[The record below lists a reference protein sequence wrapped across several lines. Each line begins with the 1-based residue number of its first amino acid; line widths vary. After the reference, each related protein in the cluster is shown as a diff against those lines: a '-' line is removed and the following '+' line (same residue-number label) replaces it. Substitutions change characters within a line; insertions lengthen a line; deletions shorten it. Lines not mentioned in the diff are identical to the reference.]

1 MEQKS
6 KFDKVMGAWD
16 ILVIAFGAMIGWG
29 WVINS
34 GDWITTAGFAGSIIA
49 MLIGGLMVFFVG
61 LTYAE
66 LTSAMPQ
73 CGGEHVFSY
82 RAMGPTGSFV
92 CTWMI
97 ILGYVATS
105 AFEATALPTVI
116 TYLFPDFNQ
125 VYLYSIAGK
134 DIYLTTIVL
143 GVGVAILITVIN
155 IKGAKTA
162 AILQTVLTAII
173 AIAGILLVVGSAING
188 DMGNITGQMWESGA
202 GNTLGSVFKVACM
215 TPFLFIGFDV
225 IPQAAEEINV
235 PYKKIGKIMLLS
247 IFLAVAWYLMIIFAV
262 CYIMP
267 QSEIAKEMMSQN
279 GLVSAKAIEI
289 AFRSPLM
296 GKVLIIGGLCGI
308 ITSWNSFLMG
318 GSRALYSMGESLMI
332 PKMFGKLGKNKT
344 PEAAIILCGI
354 ACVAAPFFGRGV
366 LVWLVDAASFGC
378 VIAYMFVSI
387 SFCILRKKRPEMERP
402 YKVKAGKFVGVMAVL
417 MAGFMTLLYIIPA
430 SFSAALV
437 WQEWVVVGIWLA
449 LGVFFYFYSKRKYGA
464 EFGRDIFIVDESK
477 TVEEEPALLPNAK
490 YPDRHFVI
498 TMGCEYG
505 SGGPEI
511 ARMVADYFGIEYYDR
526 DLVDKVV
533 QEIGVDKGLVEEA
546 DTKIGVRY
554 AFDTSYGVRYANLSN
569 RVIDAQFQAI
579 HDFAKHSCVIVGRS
593 SDYILRDTEDVM
605 NVFIYAPQKDEIAAV
620 MKKKG
625 LNERK
630 AEEEWENVEKSQH
643 ARHEYITGKK
653 RGDRHTR
660 DILLNSSLLG
670 WDATA
675 QFIEEL
681 VERRFGLTEE
691 TLKKEA
697 WRANERIYD
706 QNRNRRI

>member
-34 GDWITTAGFAGSIIA
+34 GDWITTAGFMGSIIA
-49 MLIGGLMVFFVG
+49 MLIGGVMVFFVG

-82 RAMGPTGSFV
+82 RAMGSTGSFV

-116 TYLFPDFNQ
+116 TYLFPQFNQ

-134 DIYLTTIVL
+134 DIYLTTILL
-143 GVGVAILITVIN
+143 GVGVAVLITFIN

-173 AIAGILLVVGSAING
+173 AVAGILLVVGSAING
-188 DMGNITGQMWESGA
+188 EASNITGQMWESGA
-202 GNTLGSVFKVACM
+202 GNTFGSVFKVACM

-247 IFLAVAWYLMIIFAV
+247 IFLAVAWYLLIIFAV

-267 QSEIAKEMMSQN
+267 QSAIAAEMSSQN

-354 ACVAAPFFGRGV
+354 ACVVAPFFGRGV

-387 SFCILRKKRPEMERP
+387 SFCILRKKKPEMERP
-402 YKVKAGKFVGVMAVL
+402 YKVKAGKFVGFMAVL
-417 MAGFMTLLYIIPA
+417 MAGFMTLLYIVPA

-437 WQEWVVVGIWLA
+437 WQEWIVVGIWLA
-449 LGVFFYFYSKRKYGA
+449 LGVFFYFYSKKKYGA
-464 EFGRDIFIVDESK
+464 EFGRDIFIVEDDGKTESQE
-477 TVEEEPALLPNAK
+477 TATLPNAK
-490 YPDRHFVI
+490 YPGKHFVI
-498 TMGCEYG
+498 TVGCEYG

-511 ARMVADYFGIEYYDR
+511 AKMIADRLGIEYYNR

-533 QEIGVDKGLVEEA
+533 AQIGVDKGLVEEA

-579 HDFAKHSCVIVGRS
+579 NDFVNKSSCVIVGRS
-593 SDYILRDTEDVM
+593 SDYILRNRKDVI
-605 NVFIYAPQKDEIAAV
+605 NVFIYAPQEDEIAAV
-620 MKKKG
+620 MKEKG
-625 LNERK
+625 IKNERK
-630 AEEEWENVEKSQH
+630 AREEWESVEKAQH
-643 ARHEYITGKK
+643 ARHEYITGRK
-653 RGDRHTR
+653 RGDRHSR
-660 DILLNSSLLG
+660 DILINSSLLG
-670 WDATA
+670 WDETA
-675 QFIEEL
+675 DMVIDM
-681 VERRFGLTEE
+681 VERKFEQE
-691 TLKKEA
+691 DAVQLKKEA
-697 WRANERIYD
+697 
-706 QNRNRRI
+706 

>member
-34 GDWITTAGFAGSIIA
+34 GDWITTAGFMGSIIA
-49 MLIGGLMVFFVG
+49 MLIGGVMVFFVG

-116 TYLFPDFNQ
+116 TYLFPKFNQ

-134 DIYLTTIVL
+134 DIYLTTILL
-143 GVGVAILITVIN
+143 GVGVAVLITFIN
-155 IKGAKTA
+155 IRGAKTA

-188 DMGNITGQMWESGA
+188 DGANITGQMWESGT
-202 GNTLGSVFKVACM
+202 GTTLGSVFKVACM

-247 IFLAVAWYLMIIFAV
+247 IFLAVAWYLLIIFAV

-267 QSEIAKEMMSQN
+267 QSAIAQEMSSQN

-332 PKMFGKLGKNKT
+332 PKMFGKLGKHKT

-387 SFCILRKKRPEMERP
+387 SFCILRKKKPEMARP
-402 YKVKAGKFVGVMAVL
+402 YKVKAGRFVGVMAVL
-417 MAGFMTLLYIIPA
+417 MAGFMTLLYIVPA

-437 WQEWVVVGIWLA
+437 WQEWIVVGIWLA
-449 LGVFFYFYSKRKYGA
+449 LGAFFYFYSKKKYGA
-464 EFGRDIFIVDESK
+464 EFGRDIFIVEDGGK
-477 TVEEEPALLPNAK
+477 AEEQEEAVLPNAK

-498 TMGCEYG
+498 TVGCEYG
-505 SGGPEI
+505 SGGPQI
-511 ARMVADYFGIEYYDR
+511 AKMVADRLGIEYYNR

-533 QEIGVDKGLVEEA
+533 AHIGVDKGLVEEA

-579 HDFAKHSCVIVGRS
+579 NDFANRSSCVIVGRS
-593 SDYILRDTEDVM
+593 SDYILRNRDDVL
-605 NVFIYAPQKDEIAAV
+605 NVFIYAPQEDEIAAV
-620 MKKKG
+620 MKEKG
-625 LNERK
+625 IKNMRK
-630 AEEEWENVEKSQH
+630 AKEEWESVDKAQH

-660 DILLNSSLLG
+660 DMLINSSILG
-670 WDATA
+670 WDETA
-675 QFIEEL
+675 DMIIDMIDRKFEHDDAKQ
-681 VERRFGLTEE
+681 
-691 TLKKEA
+691 LKKEA
-697 WRANERIYD
+697 
-706 QNRNRRI
+706 

>member
-49 MLIGGLMVFFVG
+49 MLIGGVMVFFVG

-116 TYLFPDFNQ
+116 TYLFPKFNQ

-134 DIYLTTIVL
+134 DIYLTTILL
-143 GVGVAILITVIN
+143 GVGVAVLITFIN
-155 IKGAKTA
+155 IRGAKTA

-173 AIAGILLVVGSAING
+173 AIAGILLVVGSAVNG
-188 DMGNITGQMWESGA
+188 DGANITGQMWESGT
-202 GNTLGSVFKVACM
+202 GTTLGSVFKVACM

-247 IFLAVAWYLMIIFAV
+247 IFLAVAWYLLIIFAV

-267 QSEIAKEMMSQN
+267 QSAIAQEMSSQN

-332 PKMFGKLGKNKT
+332 PKMFGKLGKHKT

-387 SFCILRKKRPEMERP
+387 SFCILRKKKPEMARP
-402 YKVKAGKFVGVMAVL
+402 YKVKAGRFVGAMAVL
-417 MAGFMTLLYIIPA
+417 MAGFMTLLYIVPA

-449 LGVFFYFYSKRKYGA
+449 LGVFFYFYSKKKYGA
-464 EFGRDIFIVDESK
+464 EFGRDIFIVEDGGKAEEQEE
-477 TVEEEPALLPNAK
+477 TVLPNAK

-498 TMGCEYG
+498 TVGCEYG
-505 SGGPEI
+505 SGGPQI
-511 ARMVADYFGIEYYDR
+511 AKMVADRLGIEYYNR

-533 QEIGVDKGLVEEA
+533 AQIGVDKGLVEEA

-579 HDFAKHSCVIVGRS
+579 NDFANKSSCVIVGRS
-593 SDYILRDTEDVM
+593 SDYILRNRDDVL
-605 NVFIYAPQKDEIAAV
+605 NVFIYAPQEDEIAAV
-620 MKKKG
+620 MKEKG
-625 LNERK
+625 IKNMRK
-630 AEEEWENVEKSQH
+630 AKEEWESVDKAQH

-660 DILLNSSLLG
+660 DMLINSSILG
-670 WDATA
+670 WDETA
-675 QFIEEL
+675 DMIIDMIDRKFEQDDAKQ
-681 VERRFGLTEE
+681 
-691 TLKKEA
+691 LKKEA
-697 WRANERIYD
+697 
-706 QNRNRRI
+706 

>member
-34 GDWITTAGFAGSIIA
+34 GDWITTAGFMGSIIA
-49 MLIGGLMVFFVG
+49 MLIGGVMVFFVG

-116 TYLFPDFNQ
+116 TYLFPKFNQ

-134 DIYLTTIVL
+134 DIYLTTILL
-143 GVGVAILITVIN
+143 GVGVAVLITFIN
-155 IKGAKTA
+155 IIGAKTA

-188 DMGNITGQMWESGA
+188 DGANITGQMWESGT
-202 GNTLGSVFKVACM
+202 GTTLGSVFKVACM

-247 IFLAVAWYLMIIFAV
+247 IFLAVAWYLLIIFAV

-267 QSEIAKEMMSQN
+267 QSAIAQEMSSQN

-332 PKMFGKLGKNKT
+332 PKMFGKLGKHKT

-387 SFCILRKKRPEMERP
+387 SFCILRKKKPEMARP
-402 YKVKAGKFVGVMAVL
+402 YKVKVGRFVGVMAVL
-417 MAGFMTLLYIIPA
+417 MAGFMTLLYIVPA

-437 WQEWVVVGIWLA
+437 WQEWIVVGIWLA
-449 LGVFFYFYSKRKYGA
+449 LGAFFYFYSKKKYGA
-464 EFGRDIFIVDESK
+464 EFGRDIFIVEDGGK
-477 TVEEEPALLPNAK
+477 AEEQEEAVLPNAK

-498 TMGCEYG
+498 TVGCEYG
-505 SGGPEI
+505 SGGPQI
-511 ARMVADYFGIEYYDR
+511 AKMIADRLGIEYYNR

-533 QEIGVDKGLVEEA
+533 AQIGVDKGLVEEA

-579 HDFAKHSCVIVGRS
+579 NDFANRSSCVIVGRS
-593 SDYILRDTEDVM
+593 SDYILRNRDDVL
-605 NVFIYAPQKDEIAAV
+605 NVFIYAPQEDEIAAV
-620 MKKKG
+620 MKEKG
-625 LNERK
+625 IKNMRK
-630 AEEEWENVEKSQH
+630 AKEEWESVDKAQH

-660 DILLNSSLLG
+660 DMLINSSILG
-670 WDATA
+670 WDETA
-675 QFIEEL
+675 DMIIDMIDRKFEQDDAKQ
-681 VERRFGLTEE
+681 
-691 TLKKEA
+691 LKKEA
-697 WRANERIYD
+697 
-706 QNRNRRI
+706 

>member
-49 MLIGGLMVFFVG
+49 MLIGGVMVFFVG

-116 TYLFPDFNQ
+116 TYLFPEFNQ

-134 DIYLTTIVL
+134 DIYLTTILL
-143 GVGVAILITVIN
+143 GVGVAVLITFIN
-155 IKGAKTA
+155 IIGAKTA

-188 DMGNITGQMWESGA
+188 DGANITGQMWESGT
-202 GNTLGSVFKVACM
+202 GTTLGSVFKVACM

-247 IFLAVAWYLMIIFAV
+247 IFLAVAWYLLIIFAV

-267 QSEIAKEMMSQN
+267 QSAIAQEMSSQN

-332 PKMFGKLGKNKT
+332 PKMFGKLGKHKT

-354 ACVAAPFFGRGV
+354 ACVVAPFFGRGV

-387 SFCILRKKRPEMERP
+387 SFCILRKKKPEMARP
-402 YKVKAGKFVGVMAVL
+402 YKVKAGRFVGVMAVL
-417 MAGFMTLLYIIPA
+417 MAGFMTLLYIVPA

-437 WQEWVVVGIWLA
+437 WQEWIVVGIWLA
-449 LGVFFYFYSKRKYGA
+449 LGAFFYFYSKKKYGA
-464 EFGRDIFIVDESK
+464 EFGRDIFIVEDGGK
-477 TVEEEPALLPNAK
+477 AEEQEEAVLPNAK

-498 TMGCEYG
+498 TVGCEYG
-505 SGGPEI
+505 SGGPQI
-511 ARMVADYFGIEYYDR
+511 AKMIADRLGIEYYNR

-533 QEIGVDKGLVEEA
+533 AQIGVDKGLVEEA

-579 HDFAKHSCVIVGRS
+579 NDFANRSSCVIVGRS
-593 SDYILRDTEDVM
+593 SDYILRNRDDVL
-605 NVFIYAPQKDEIAAV
+605 NVFIYAPQEDEIAAV
-620 MKKKG
+620 MKEKG
-625 LNERK
+625 IKNMRK
-630 AEEEWENVEKSQH
+630 AKEEWESVDKAQH

-660 DILLNSSLLG
+660 DMLINSSILG
-670 WDATA
+670 WDETA
-675 QFIEEL
+675 DMIIDMIDRKFEQDDAKQ
-681 VERRFGLTEE
+681 
-691 TLKKEA
+691 LKKEA
-697 WRANERIYD
+697 
-706 QNRNRRI
+706 

>member
-49 MLIGGLMVFFVG
+49 MLIGGVMVFFVG

-116 TYLFPDFNQ
+116 TYLFPEFNQ

-134 DIYLTTIVL
+134 DIYLTTILL
-143 GVGVAILITVIN
+143 GVGVAVLITFIN
-155 IKGAKTA
+155 IRGAKTA

-173 AIAGILLVVGSAING
+173 AIAGILLVVGSAVNG
-188 DMGNITGQMWESGA
+188 DGANITGQMWESGT
-202 GNTLGSVFKVACM
+202 GTTLGSVFKVACM

-247 IFLAVAWYLMIIFAV
+247 IFLAVAWYLLIIFAV

-267 QSEIAKEMMSQN
+267 QSAIAQEMSSQN

-332 PKMFGKLGKNKT
+332 PKMFGKLGKHKT

-354 ACVAAPFFGRGV
+354 ACVVAPFFGRGV

-387 SFCILRKKRPEMERP
+387 SFCILRKKKPEMARP
-402 YKVKAGKFVGVMAVL
+402 YKVKAGRFVGVMAVL
-417 MAGFMTLLYIIPA
+417 MAGFMTLLYIVPA

-437 WQEWVVVGIWLA
+437 WQEWIVVGIWLA
-449 LGVFFYFYSKRKYGA
+449 LGAFFYFYSKKKYGA
-464 EFGRDIFIVDESK
+464 EFGRDIFIVEDGGK
-477 TVEEEPALLPNAK
+477 AEEQEEAVLPNAK

-498 TMGCEYG
+498 TVGCEYG
-505 SGGPEI
+505 SGGPQI
-511 ARMVADYFGIEYYDR
+511 AKMIADRLGIEYYNR

-533 QEIGVDKGLVEEA
+533 AQIGVDKELVEEA

-579 HDFAKHSCVIVGRS
+579 NDFANRSSCVIVGRS
-593 SDYILRDTEDVM
+593 SDYILRNRDDVL
-605 NVFIYAPQKDEIAAV
+605 NVFIYAPQEDEIAAV
-620 MKKKG
+620 MKEKG
-625 LNERK
+625 IKNMRK
-630 AEEEWENVEKSQH
+630 AKEEWESVDKAQH

-660 DILLNSSLLG
+660 DMLINSSILG
-670 WDATA
+670 WDETA
-675 QFIEEL
+675 DMIIDMIDRKFEQDDAKQ
-681 VERRFGLTEE
+681 
-691 TLKKEA
+691 LKKEA
-697 WRANERIYD
+697 
-706 QNRNRRI
+706 

>member
-49 MLIGGLMVFFVG
+49 MLIGGVMVFFVG

-116 TYLFPDFNQ
+116 TYLFPEFNQ

-134 DIYLTTIVL
+134 DIYLTTILL
-143 GVGVAILITVIN
+143 GVGVAVLITFIN
-155 IKGAKTA
+155 IRGAKTA

-173 AIAGILLVVGSAING
+173 AIAGILLVVGSAVNG
-188 DMGNITGQMWESGA
+188 DGANITGQMWESGT
-202 GNTLGSVFKVACM
+202 GTTLGSVFKVACM

-247 IFLAVAWYLMIIFAV
+247 IFLAVAWYLLIIFAV

-267 QSEIAKEMMSQN
+267 QSAIAQEMSSQN

-332 PKMFGKLGKNKT
+332 PKMFGKLGKHKT

-354 ACVAAPFFGRGV
+354 ACVVAPFFGRGV

-387 SFCILRKKRPEMERP
+387 SFCILRKKKPEMARP
-402 YKVKAGKFVGVMAVL
+402 YKVKAGRFVGVMAVL
-417 MAGFMTLLYIIPA
+417 MAGFMTLLYIVPA

-437 WQEWVVVGIWLA
+437 WQEWIVVGIWLA
-449 LGVFFYFYSKRKYGA
+449 LGAFFYFYSKKKYGA
-464 EFGRDIFIVDESK
+464 EFGRDIFIVEDGGK
-477 TVEEEPALLPNAK
+477 AEEQEEALLPNAK

-498 TMGCEYG
+498 TVGCEYG
-505 SGGPEI
+505 SGGPQI
-511 ARMVADYFGIEYYDR
+511 AKMIADRLGIEYYNR

-533 QEIGVDKGLVEEA
+533 AQIGVDKGLVEEA

-579 HDFAKHSCVIVGRS
+579 NDFANRSSCVIVGRS
-593 SDYILRDTEDVM
+593 SDYILRNRDDVL
-605 NVFIYAPQKDEIAAV
+605 NVFIYAPQEDEIAAV
-620 MKKKG
+620 MKEKG
-625 LNERK
+625 IKNMRK
-630 AEEEWENVEKSQH
+630 AKEEWESVDKAQH

-660 DILLNSSLLG
+660 DMLINSSILG
-670 WDATA
+670 WDETA
-675 QFIEEL
+675 DMIIDMIDRKFEQDD
-681 VERRFGLTEE
+681 VKQ
-691 TLKKEA
+691 LKKEA
-697 WRANERIYD
+697 
-706 QNRNRRI
+706 

>member
-417 MAGFMTLLYIIPA
+417 MAGFMTFLYIIPA

-697 WRANERIYD
+697 
-706 QNRNRRI
+706 

>member
-1 MEQKS
+1 
-6 KFDKVMGAWD
+6 
-16 ILVIAFGAMIGWG
+16 
-29 WVINS
+29 
-34 GDWITTAGFAGSIIA
+34 

-215 TPFLFIGFDV
+215 TPFPFIGFDV

-477 TVEEEPALLPNAK
+477 TVEEEPAVLPNAK

-697 WRANERIYD
+697 
-706 QNRNRRI
+706 

>member
-34 GDWITTAGFAGSIIA
+34 GDWITTAGFMGSIIA
-49 MLIGGLMVFFVG
+49 MLIGGVMVFFVG

-116 TYLFPDFNQ
+116 TYLFPEFNQ

-134 DIYLTTIVL
+134 DIYLTTILL
-143 GVGVAILITVIN
+143 GVGVAVLITFIN
-155 IKGAKTA
+155 IIGAKTA

-188 DMGNITGQMWESGA
+188 DGANITGQMWESGT
-202 GNTLGSVFKVACM
+202 GTTLGSVFKVACM

-247 IFLAVAWYLMIIFAV
+247 IFLAVAWYLLIIFAV

-267 QSEIAKEMMSQN
+267 QSAIAQEMSSQN

-332 PKMFGKLGKNKT
+332 PKMFGKLGKHKT

-354 ACVAAPFFGRGV
+354 ACVVAPFFGRGV

-387 SFCILRKKRPEMERP
+387 SFCILRKKKPEMERP
-402 YKVKAGKFVGVMAVL
+402 YKVKAGRFVGVMAVL
-417 MAGFMTLLYIIPA
+417 MAGFMTLLYIVPA

-449 LGVFFYFYSKRKYGA
+449 LGVFFYFYSKKKYGA
-464 EFGRDIFIVDESK
+464 EFGRDIFIVEDGGK
-477 TVEEEPALLPNAK
+477 AEEQEEAVLPNAK

-498 TMGCEYG
+498 TVGCEYG
-505 SGGPEI
+505 SGGPQI
-511 ARMVADYFGIEYYDR
+511 AKMIADRLGIEYYNR

-533 QEIGVDKGLVEEA
+533 AQIGVDKGLVEEA

-579 HDFAKHSCVIVGRS
+579 NDFANRSSCVIVGRS
-593 SDYILRDTEDVM
+593 SDYILRNRDDVL
-605 NVFIYAPQKDEIAAV
+605 NVFIYAPQEDEIAAV
-620 MKKKG
+620 MKEKG
-625 LNERK
+625 IKNMRK
-630 AEEEWENVEKSQH
+630 AKEEWESVDKAQH

-660 DILLNSSLLG
+660 DMLINSSILG
-670 WDATA
+670 WDETA
-675 QFIEEL
+675 DMIIDMIDRKFEHDDAKQ
-681 VERRFGLTEE
+681 
-691 TLKKEA
+691 LKKEA
-697 WRANERIYD
+697 
-706 QNRNRRI
+706 

>member
-1 MEQKS
+1 MNKKES
-6 KFDKVMGAWD
+6 EFNKVFSAWD

-29 WVINS
+29 WVVS
-34 GDWITTAGFAGSIIA
+34 TGGWIEKGGVLGAALGFV
-49 MLIGGLMVFFVG
+49 IGGIMIFFVG
-61 LTYAE
+61 MTYAE
-66 LTSAMPQ
+66 LTAAMPQ

-82 RAMGPTGSFV
+82 RAMGATGSFI

-97 ILGYVATS
+97 VLGYVSVAC
-105 AFEATALPTVI
+105 FEACAFPTII
-116 TYLFPDFNQ
+116 TYLWPGFLKG
-125 VYLYSIAGK
+125 YLYTVAGF
-134 DIYLTTIVL
+134 DIYASWLI
-143 GVGVAILITVIN
+143 VAIVVAFLIMLIN
-155 IKGAKTA
+155 IIGAKTA
-162 AILQTVLTAII
+162 AILQTVLTCII
-173 AIAGILLVVGSAING
+173 GGAGILLIVASVINGSADNL
-188 DMGNITGQMWESGA
+188 NGQMFAGA
-202 GNTLGSVFKVACM
+202 SAGVNLKAIIGVAALS
-215 TPFLFIGFDV
+215 PFYFIGFDV

-247 IFLAVAWYLMIIFAV
+247 IFLAVAWYLLIIFAV

-267 QSEIAKEMMSQN
+267 QSAIAQEMSSQN

-332 PKMFGKLGKNKT
+332 PKMFGKLGKHKT

-354 ACVAAPFFGRGV
+354 ACVVAPFFGRGV

-387 SFCILRKKRPEMERP
+387 SFCILRKKKPEMARP
-402 YKVKAGKFVGVMAVL
+402 YKVKAGRFVGVMAVL
-417 MAGFMTLLYIIPA
+417 MAGFMTLLYIVPA

-437 WQEWVVVGIWLA
+437 WQEWIVVGIWLA
-449 LGVFFYFYSKRKYGA
+449 LGAFFYFYSKKKYGA
-464 EFGRDIFIVDESK
+464 EFGRDIFIVEDGGK
-477 TVEEEPALLPNAK
+477 TEEQEETVLPNAK

-498 TMGCEYG
+498 TVGCEYG
-505 SGGPEI
+505 SGGPQI
-511 ARMVADYFGIEYYDR
+511 AKMVADRLGIEYYNR

-533 QEIGVDKGLVEEA
+533 AHIGVDKGLVEEA

-579 HDFAKHSCVIVGRS
+579 NDFANRSSCVIVGRS
-593 SDYILRDTEDVM
+593 SDYILRNRDDVL
-605 NVFIYAPQKDEIAAV
+605 NVFIYAPQEDEIAAV
-620 MKKKG
+620 MKEKG
-625 LNERK
+625 IKNMRK
-630 AEEEWENVEKSQH
+630 AKEEWESVDKAQH

-660 DILLNSSLLG
+660 DMLINSSILG
-670 WDATA
+670 WDETA
-675 QFIEEL
+675 DMIIDMIDRKFEQDDAKQ
-681 VERRFGLTEE
+681 
-691 TLKKEA
+691 LKKEA
-697 WRANERIYD
+697 
-706 QNRNRRI
+706 

>member
-49 MLIGGLMVFFVG
+49 MLIGGVMVFFVG

-116 TYLFPDFNQ
+116 TYLFPEFNQ

-134 DIYLTTIVL
+134 DIYLTTILL
-143 GVGVAILITVIN
+143 GVGVAVLITFIN
-155 IKGAKTA
+155 IRGAKTA

-173 AIAGILLVVGSAING
+173 AIAGILLVVGSAVNG
-188 DMGNITGQMWESGA
+188 DGANITGQMWESGT
-202 GNTLGSVFKVACM
+202 GTTLGSVFKVACM

-247 IFLAVAWYLMIIFAV
+247 IFLAVAWYLLIIFAV

-267 QSEIAKEMMSQN
+267 QSAIAQEMSSQN

-332 PKMFGKLGKNKT
+332 PKMFGKLGKHKT

-354 ACVAAPFFGRGV
+354 ACVVAPFFGRGV

-387 SFCILRKKRPEMERP
+387 SFCILRKKKPEMARP
-402 YKVKAGKFVGVMAVL
+402 YKVKAGRFVGVMAVL
-417 MAGFMTLLYIIPA
+417 MAGFMTLLYIVPA

-437 WQEWVVVGIWLA
+437 WQEWIVVGIWLA
-449 LGVFFYFYSKRKYGA
+449 LGVFFYFYSKKKYGA
-464 EFGRDIFIVDESK
+464 EFGRDIFIVEDGGK
-477 TVEEEPALLPNAK
+477 AEEQEEAVLPNAK

-498 TMGCEYG
+498 TVGCEYG
-505 SGGPEI
+505 SGGPQI
-511 ARMVADYFGIEYYDR
+511 AKMIADRLGIEYYNR

-533 QEIGVDKGLVEEA
+533 AQIGVDKGLVDEA

-579 HDFAKHSCVIVGRS
+579 NDFANKSSCVIVGRS
-593 SDYILRDTEDVM
+593 SDYILRNRDDVL
-605 NVFIYAPQKDEIAAV
+605 NVFIYAPQEDEIAAV
-620 MKKKG
+620 MKEKG
-625 LNERK
+625 IKNMRK
-630 AEEEWENVEKSQH
+630 AKEEWESVDKAQH

-660 DILLNSSLLG
+660 DMLINSSILG
-670 WDATA
+670 WDETA
-675 QFIEEL
+675 DMIIDMIDRKFEQDDAKQ
-681 VERRFGLTEE
+681 
-691 TLKKEA
+691 LKKEA
-697 WRANERIYD
+697 
-706 QNRNRRI
+706 

>member
-49 MLIGGLMVFFVG
+49 MLIGGVMVFFVG

-116 TYLFPDFNQ
+116 TYLFPEFNQ

-134 DIYLTTIVL
+134 DIYLTTILL
-143 GVGVAILITVIN
+143 GVGVAVLITFIN
-155 IKGAKTA
+155 IRGAKTA

-173 AIAGILLVVGSAING
+173 AIAGILLVVGSAVNG
-188 DMGNITGQMWESGA
+188 DGANITGQMWESGT
-202 GNTLGSVFKVACM
+202 GTTLGSVFKVACM

-247 IFLAVAWYLMIIFAV
+247 IFLAVAWYLLIIFAV

-267 QSEIAKEMMSQN
+267 QSAIAQEMSSQN

-332 PKMFGKLGKNKT
+332 PKMFGKLGKHKT

-354 ACVAAPFFGRGV
+354 ACVVAPFFGRGV

-387 SFCILRKKRPEMERP
+387 SFCILRKKKPEMARP
-402 YKVKAGKFVGVMAVL
+402 YKVKAGRFVGVMAVL
-417 MAGFMTLLYIIPA
+417 MAGFMTLLYIVPA

-437 WQEWVVVGIWLA
+437 WQEWIVVGIWLA
-449 LGVFFYFYSKRKYGA
+449 LGAFFYFYSKKKYGA
-464 EFGRDIFIVDESK
+464 EFGRDIFIVEDGGK
-477 TVEEEPALLPNAK
+477 TEEQEETVLPNAK

-498 TMGCEYG
+498 TVGCEYG
-505 SGGPEI
+505 SSGPQI
-511 ARMVADYFGIEYYDR
+511 AKMIADRLGIEYYNR

-533 QEIGVDKGLVEEA
+533 AQIGVDKGLVEEA

-579 HDFAKHSCVIVGRS
+579 NDFANRSSCVIVGRS
-593 SDYILRDTEDVM
+593 SDYILRNRDDVL
-605 NVFIYAPQKDEIAAV
+605 NVFIYAPQEDEIAAV
-620 MKKKG
+620 MKEKG
-625 LNERK
+625 IKNMRK
-630 AEEEWENVEKSQH
+630 AKEEWESVDKAQH

-660 DILLNSSLLG
+660 DMLINSSILG
-670 WDATA
+670 WDETA
-675 QFIEEL
+675 DMIIDMIDRKFEHDDAKQ
-681 VERRFGLTEE
+681 
-691 TLKKEA
+691 LKKEA
-697 WRANERIYD
+697 
-706 QNRNRRI
+706 

>member
-34 GDWITTAGFAGSIIA
+34 GDWITTAGFMGSIIA
-49 MLIGGLMVFFVG
+49 MLIGGVMVFFVG

-116 TYLFPDFNQ
+116 TYLFPKFNQ

-134 DIYLTTIVL
+134 DIYLTTILL
-143 GVGVAILITVIN
+143 GVGVAVLITFIN
-155 IKGAKTA
+155 IRGAKTA

-188 DMGNITGQMWESGA
+188 DGANITGQMWESGT
-202 GNTLGSVFKVACM
+202 GTTLGSVFKVACM

-247 IFLAVAWYLMIIFAV
+247 IFLAVAWYLLIIFAV

-267 QSEIAKEMMSQN
+267 QSAIVQEMSSQN

-332 PKMFGKLGKNKT
+332 PKMFGKLGKHKT

-354 ACVAAPFFGRGV
+354 ACVVAPFFGRGV

-387 SFCILRKKRPEMERP
+387 SFCILRKKKPEMARP
-402 YKVKAGKFVGVMAVL
+402 YKVKAGRFVGVMAVL
-417 MAGFMTLLYIIPA
+417 MAGFMTLLYIVPA

-449 LGVFFYFYSKRKYGA
+449 LGVLFYFYSKKKYGA
-464 EFGRDIFIVDESK
+464 EFGRDIFIVEDGGKAEEQEE
-477 TVEEEPALLPNAK
+477 TVLPNAK

-498 TMGCEYG
+498 TVGCEYG
-505 SGGPEI
+505 SGGPQI
-511 ARMVADYFGIEYYDR
+511 AKMVADRLGIEYYNR

-533 QEIGVDKGLVEEA
+533 AQIGVDKGLVEEA

-579 HDFAKHSCVIVGRS
+579 NDFANKSSCVIVGRS
-593 SDYILRDTEDVM
+593 SDYILRNRDDVL
-605 NVFIYAPQKDEIAAV
+605 NVFIYAPQEDEIAAV
-620 MKKKG
+620 MKEKG
-625 LNERK
+625 IKNMRK
-630 AEEEWENVEKSQH
+630 AKEEWESVDKAQH

-660 DILLNSSLLG
+660 DMLINSSILG
-670 WDATA
+670 WDETA
-675 QFIEEL
+675 DMIIDMIDRKFEQDDAKQ
-681 VERRFGLTEE
+681 
-691 TLKKEA
+691 LKKEA
-697 WRANERIYD
+697 
-706 QNRNRRI
+706 

>member
-34 GDWITTAGFAGSIIA
+34 GDWITTAGFMGSIIA
-49 MLIGGLMVFFVG
+49 MLIGGVMVFFVG

-116 TYLFPDFNQ
+116 TYLFPEFNQ

-134 DIYLTTIVL
+134 DIYLTTILL
-143 GVGVAILITVIN
+143 GVGVAVLITFIN
-155 IKGAKTA
+155 IIGAKTA

-188 DMGNITGQMWESGA
+188 DGANITGQMWESGT
-202 GNTLGSVFKVACM
+202 GTTLGSVFKVACM

-247 IFLAVAWYLMIIFAV
+247 IFLAVAWYLLIIFAV

-267 QSEIAKEMMSQN
+267 QSAIAQEMSSQN

-332 PKMFGKLGKNKT
+332 PKMFGKLGKHKT

-354 ACVAAPFFGRGV
+354 ACVVAPFFGRGV

-387 SFCILRKKRPEMERP
+387 SFCILRKKKPEMARP
-402 YKVKAGKFVGVMAVL
+402 YKVKAGRFVGVMAVL
-417 MAGFMTLLYIIPA
+417 MAGFMTLLYIVPA

-437 WQEWVVVGIWLA
+437 WQEWIVVGIWLA
-449 LGVFFYFYSKRKYGA
+449 LGAFFYFYSKKKYGA
-464 EFGRDIFIVDESK
+464 EFGRDIFIVEDGGK
-477 TVEEEPALLPNAK
+477 AEEQEEAVLPNAK

-498 TMGCEYG
+498 TVGCEYG
-505 SGGPEI
+505 SGGPQI
-511 ARMVADYFGIEYYDR
+511 AKMIADRLGIEYYNR

-533 QEIGVDKGLVEEA
+533 AQIGVDKGLVEEA

-579 HDFAKHSCVIVGRS
+579 NDFANRSSCVIVGRS
-593 SDYILRDTEDVM
+593 SDYILRNRDDVL
-605 NVFIYAPQKDEIAAV
+605 NVFIYAPQEDEIAAV
-620 MKKKG
+620 MKEKG
-625 LNERK
+625 IKNMRK
-630 AEEEWENVEKSQH
+630 AKEEWESVDKAQH

-660 DILLNSSLLG
+660 DMLINSSILG
-670 WDATA
+670 WDETA
-675 QFIEEL
+675 DMIIDMIDRKFEQDDAKQ
-681 VERRFGLTEE
+681 
-691 TLKKEA
+691 LKKES
-697 WRANERIYD
+697 
-706 QNRNRRI
+706 

>member
-49 MLIGGLMVFFVG
+49 MLIGGVMVFFVG

-116 TYLFPDFNQ
+116 TYLFPEFNQ

-134 DIYLTTIVL
+134 DIYLTTILL
-143 GVGVAILITVIN
+143 GVGVAVLITFIN
-155 IKGAKTA
+155 IRGATTA

-173 AIAGILLVVGSAING
+173 AIAGILLVVGSAVNG
-188 DMGNITGQMWESGA
+188 DGANITGQMWESGT
-202 GNTLGSVFKVACM
+202 GTTLGSVFKVACM

-247 IFLAVAWYLMIIFAV
+247 IFLAVAWYLLIIFAV

-267 QSEIAKEMMSQN
+267 QSAIAQEMSSQN

-332 PKMFGKLGKNKT
+332 PKMFGKLGKHKT

-354 ACVAAPFFGRGV
+354 ACVVAPFFGRGV

-387 SFCILRKKRPEMERP
+387 SFCILRKKKPEMARP
-402 YKVKAGKFVGVMAVL
+402 YKVKAGRFVGVMAVL
-417 MAGFMTLLYIIPA
+417 MAGFMTLLYIVPA

-437 WQEWVVVGIWLA
+437 WQEWIVVGIWLA
-449 LGVFFYFYSKRKYGA
+449 LGAFFYFYSKKKYGA
-464 EFGRDIFIVDESK
+464 EFGRDIFIVEDGGK
-477 TVEEEPALLPNAK
+477 TEEQEETVLPNAK

-498 TMGCEYG
+498 TVGCEYG
-505 SGGPEI
+505 SGGPQI
-511 ARMVADYFGIEYYDR
+511 AKMIADRLGIEYYNR

-533 QEIGVDKGLVEEA
+533 AQIGVDKGLVEEA

-579 HDFAKHSCVIVGRS
+579 NDFANRSSCVIVGRS
-593 SDYILRDTEDVM
+593 SDYILRNRDDVL
-605 NVFIYAPQKDEIAAV
+605 NVFIYAPQEDEIAAV
-620 MKKKG
+620 MKEKG
-625 LNERK
+625 IKNMRK
-630 AEEEWENVEKSQH
+630 AKEEWESVDKAQH

-660 DILLNSSLLG
+660 DMLINSSILG
-670 WDATA
+670 WDETA
-675 QFIEEL
+675 DMIIDMIDRKFEQDDAKQ
-681 VERRFGLTEE
+681 
-691 TLKKEA
+691 LKKEA
-697 WRANERIYD
+697 
-706 QNRNRRI
+706 

>member
-34 GDWITTAGFAGSIIA
+34 GDWITTAGFMGSIIA
-49 MLIGGLMVFFVG
+49 MLIGGVMVFFVG

-116 TYLFPDFNQ
+116 TYLFPEFNQ

-134 DIYLTTIVL
+134 DIYLTTILL
-143 GVGVAILITVIN
+143 GVGVAVLITFIN
-155 IKGAKTA
+155 IIGAKTA

-188 DMGNITGQMWESGA
+188 DGANITGQMWESGT
-202 GNTLGSVFKVACM
+202 GTTLGSVFKVACM

-247 IFLAVAWYLMIIFAV
+247 IFLAVAWYLLIIFAV

-267 QSEIAKEMMSQN
+267 QSAIAQEMSSQN

-332 PKMFGKLGKNKT
+332 PKMFGKLGKHKT

-354 ACVAAPFFGRGV
+354 ACVVAPFFGRGV

-387 SFCILRKKRPEMERP
+387 SFCILRKKKPEMARP
-402 YKVKAGKFVGVMAVL
+402 YKVKAGRFVGVMAVL
-417 MAGFMTLLYIIPA
+417 MAGFMTLLYIVPA

-437 WQEWVVVGIWLA
+437 WQEWIVVGIWLA
-449 LGVFFYFYSKRKYGA
+449 LGAFFYFYSKKKYGA
-464 EFGRDIFIVDESK
+464 EFGRDIFIVEDGGK
-477 TVEEEPALLPNAK
+477 TEEQEETVLPNAK

-498 TMGCEYG
+498 TVGCEYG
-505 SGGPEI
+505 SGGPQI
-511 ARMVADYFGIEYYDR
+511 AKMIADRLGIEYYNR

-533 QEIGVDKGLVEEA
+533 AQIGVDKGLVEEA

-579 HDFAKHSCVIVGRS
+579 NDFANRSSCVIVGRS
-593 SDYILRDTEDVM
+593 SDYILRNRDDVL
-605 NVFIYAPQKDEIAAV
+605 NVFIYAPQEDEIAAV
-620 MKKKG
+620 MKEKG
-625 LNERK
+625 IKNMRK
-630 AEEEWENVEKSQH
+630 AKEEWESVDKAQH

-660 DILLNSSLLG
+660 DMLINSSILG
-670 WDATA
+670 WDETA
-675 QFIEEL
+675 DMIIDMIDRKFEQDD
-681 VERRFGLTEE
+681 VKQ
-691 TLKKEA
+691 LKKEA
-697 WRANERIYD
+697 YGR
-706 QNRNRRI
+706 

>member
-173 AIAGILLVVGSAING
+173 AIAGILLVIGSAING

-402 YKVKAGKFVGVMAVL
+402 YKVKVGKFVGVMAVL

-477 TVEEEPALLPNAK
+477 TVEEEPAVLPNAK

-697 WRANERIYD
+697 
-706 QNRNRRI
+706 

>member
-34 GDWITTAGFAGSIIA
+34 GDWITTAGFMGSIIA
-49 MLIGGLMVFFVG
+49 MLIGGVMVFFVG

-82 RAMGPTGSFV
+82 RAMGSTGSFV

-116 TYLFPDFNQ
+116 TYLFPQFNQ

-134 DIYLTTIVL
+134 DIYLTTILL
-143 GVGVAILITVIN
+143 GVGVAVLITFIN

-173 AIAGILLVVGSAING
+173 AVAGILLVVGSAING
-188 DMGNITGQMWESGA
+188 EASNITGQMWESGA
-202 GNTLGSVFKVACM
+202 GNTFGSVFKVACM

-247 IFLAVAWYLMIIFAV
+247 IFLAIAWYLLIIFAV

-267 QSEIAKEMMSQN
+267 QSAIAAEMSSQN

-354 ACVAAPFFGRGV
+354 ACVVAPFFGRGV

-387 SFCILRKKRPEMERP
+387 SFCILRKKKPEMERP
-402 YKVKAGKFVGVMAVL
+402 YKVKAGKFVGFMAVL
-417 MAGFMTLLYIIPA
+417 MAGFMTLLYIVPA

-437 WQEWVVVGIWLA
+437 WQEWIVVGIWLA
-449 LGVFFYFYSKRKYGA
+449 LGVFFYFYSKKKYGA
-464 EFGRDIFIVDESK
+464 EFGRDIFIVEDDGKTESQE
-477 TVEEEPALLPNAK
+477 TATLPNAK
-490 YPDRHFVI
+490 YPGKHFVI
-498 TMGCEYG
+498 TVGCEYG

-511 ARMVADYFGIEYYDR
+511 AKMIADRLGIEYYNR

-533 QEIGVDKGLVEEA
+533 AQIGVDKGLVEEA

-579 HDFAKHSCVIVGRS
+579 NDFANKSSCVIVGRS
-593 SDYILRDTEDVM
+593 SDYILRNRKDVI
-605 NVFIYAPQKDEIAAV
+605 NVFIYAPQEDEIAAV
-620 MKKKG
+620 MKEKG
-625 LNERK
+625 IKNERK
-630 AEEEWENVEKSQH
+630 AREEWESVEKAQH
-643 ARHEYITGKK
+643 ARHEYITGRK
-653 RGDRHTR
+653 RGDRHSR
-660 DILLNSSLLG
+660 DILINSSLLG
-670 WDATA
+670 WDETA
-675 QFIEEL
+675 DMVIDM
-681 VERRFGLTEE
+681 VERKFEQE
-691 TLKKEA
+691 DAVQLKKEA
-697 WRANERIYD
+697 
-706 QNRNRRI
+706 

>member
-34 GDWITTAGFAGSIIA
+34 GDWITTAGFMGSIIA
-49 MLIGGLMVFFVG
+49 MLIGGVMVFFVG

-82 RAMGPTGSFV
+82 RAMGSTGSFV

-116 TYLFPDFNQ
+116 TYLFPQFNQ

-134 DIYLTTIVL
+134 DIYLTTILL
-143 GVGVAILITVIN
+143 GVGVAVLITFIN

-173 AIAGILLVVGSAING
+173 AVAGILLVVGSAING
-188 DMGNITGQMWESGA
+188 EASNITGQMWESGA
-202 GNTLGSVFKVACM
+202 GNTFGSVFKVACM

-247 IFLAVAWYLMIIFAV
+247 IFLAVAWYLFIIFAV

-267 QSEIAKEMMSQN
+267 QSAIAAEMSSQN

-354 ACVAAPFFGRGV
+354 ACVVAPFFGRGV

-387 SFCILRKKRPEMERP
+387 SFCILRKKKPEMERP
-402 YKVKAGKFVGVMAVL
+402 YKVKAGKFVGFMAVL
-417 MAGFMTLLYIIPA
+417 MAGFMTLLYIVPA

-437 WQEWVVVGIWLA
+437 WQEWIVVGIWLA
-449 LGVFFYFYSKRKYGA
+449 LGVFFYFYSKKKYGA
-464 EFGRDIFIVDESK
+464 EFGRDIFIVEDDGKTESQEK
-477 TVEEEPALLPNAK
+477 ATLPNAK
-490 YPDRHFVI
+490 YPDKHFVI
-498 TMGCEYG
+498 TVGCEYG

-511 ARMVADYFGIEYYDR
+511 AKMIADRLGIEYYNR

-533 QEIGVDKGLVEEA
+533 AQIGVDKGLVEEA

-579 HDFAKHSCVIVGRS
+579 NDFANKSSCVIVGRS
-593 SDYILRDTEDVM
+593 SDYILRNRKDVI
-605 NVFIYAPQKDEIAAV
+605 NVFIYAPQEDEIAAV
-620 MKKKG
+620 MKEKG
-625 LNERK
+625 IKNERK
-630 AEEEWENVEKSQH
+630 AKEEWESVEKAQH
-643 ARHEYITGKK
+643 ARHEYITGRK
-653 RGDRHTR
+653 RGDRHSR
-660 DILLNSSLLG
+660 DILINSSLLG
-670 WDATA
+670 WDETA
-675 QFIEEL
+675 DMVIDM
-681 VERRFGLTEE
+681 VERKFEQE
-691 TLKKEA
+691 DAVQLKKEA
-697 WRANERIYD
+697 
-706 QNRNRRI
+706 

>member
-49 MLIGGLMVFFVG
+49 MLIGGVMVFFVG

-116 TYLFPDFNQ
+116 TYLFPEFNQ

-134 DIYLTTIVL
+134 DIYLTTILL
-143 GVGVAILITVIN
+143 GVGVAVLITFIN
-155 IKGAKTA
+155 IRGAKTA

-173 AIAGILLVVGSAING
+173 AIAGILLVVGSAVNG
-188 DMGNITGQMWESGA
+188 DGANITGQMWESGT
-202 GNTLGSVFKVACM
+202 GTTLGSVFKVACM

-247 IFLAVAWYLMIIFAV
+247 IFLAVAWYLLIIFAV

-267 QSEIAKEMMSQN
+267 QSAIAQEMSSQN

-332 PKMFGKLGKNKT
+332 PKMFGKLGKHKT

-354 ACVAAPFFGRGV
+354 ACVVAPFFGRGV

-387 SFCILRKKRPEMERP
+387 SFCILRKKKPEMERP
-402 YKVKAGKFVGVMAVL
+402 YKVKAGRFVGVMAVL
-417 MAGFMTLLYIIPA
+417 MAGFMTLLYIVPA

-449 LGVFFYFYSKRKYGA
+449 LGVFFYFYSKKKYGA
-464 EFGRDIFIVDESK
+464 EFGRDIFIVEDGGK
-477 TVEEEPALLPNAK
+477 AEEQEEAVLPNAK

-498 TMGCEYG
+498 TVGCEYG
-505 SGGPEI
+505 SGGPQI
-511 ARMVADYFGIEYYDR
+511 AKMIADRLGIEYYNR

-533 QEIGVDKGLVEEA
+533 AQIGVDKGLVEEA

-579 HDFAKHSCVIVGRS
+579 NDFANRSSCVIVGRS
-593 SDYILRDTEDVM
+593 SDYILRNRDDVL
-605 NVFIYAPQKDEIAAV
+605 NVFIYAPQEDEIAAV
-620 MKKKG
+620 MKEKG
-625 LNERK
+625 IKNMRK
-630 AEEEWENVEKSQH
+630 AKEEWESVDKAQH

-660 DILLNSSLLG
+660 DMLINSSILG
-670 WDATA
+670 WDETA
-675 QFIEEL
+675 DMIIDMIDRKFEHDDAKQ
-681 VERRFGLTEE
+681 
-691 TLKKEA
+691 LKKEA
-697 WRANERIYD
+697 
-706 QNRNRRI
+706 

>member
-49 MLIGGLMVFFVG
+49 MLIGGVMVFFVG

-116 TYLFPDFNQ
+116 TYLFPEFNQ

-134 DIYLTTIVL
+134 DIYLTTILL
-143 GVGVAILITVIN
+143 GVGVAVLITFIN
-155 IKGAKTA
+155 IRGAKTA

-173 AIAGILLVVGSAING
+173 AIAGILLVVGSAVNG
-188 DMGNITGQMWESGA
+188 DGANITGQMWESGT
-202 GNTLGSVFKVACM
+202 GTTLGSVFKVACM

-247 IFLAVAWYLMIIFAV
+247 IFLAVAWYLLIIFAV

-267 QSEIAKEMMSQN
+267 QSAIAQEMSSQN

-332 PKMFGKLGKNKT
+332 PKMFGKLGKHKT

-354 ACVAAPFFGRGV
+354 ACVVAPFFGRGV

-387 SFCILRKKRPEMERP
+387 SFCILRKKKPEMARP
-402 YKVKAGKFVGVMAVL
+402 YKVKAGRFVGVMAVL
-417 MAGFMTLLYIIPA
+417 MAGFMTLLYIVPA

-437 WQEWVVVGIWLA
+437 WQEWIVVGIWLA
-449 LGVFFYFYSKRKYGA
+449 LGAFFYFYSKKKYGA
-464 EFGRDIFIVDESK
+464 EFGRDIFIVEDGGK
-477 TVEEEPALLPNAK
+477 TEEQEETVLPNAK

-498 TMGCEYG
+498 TVGCEYG
-505 SGGPEI
+505 SGGPQI
-511 ARMVADYFGIEYYDR
+511 AKMIADRLGIEYYNR

-533 QEIGVDKGLVEEA
+533 AQIGVDKGLVEEA

-579 HDFAKHSCVIVGRS
+579 NDFANRSSCVIVGRS
-593 SDYILRDTEDVM
+593 SDYILRNRDDVL
-605 NVFIYAPQKDEIAAV
+605 NVFIYAPQEDEIAAV
-620 MKKKG
+620 MKEKG
-625 LNERK
+625 IKNMRK
-630 AEEEWENVEKSQH
+630 AKEEWESVDKAQH
-643 ARHEYITGKK
+643 ARHEYITGRK
-653 RGDRHTR
+653 RGDRHSR
-660 DILLNSSLLG
+660 DILINSSLLG
-670 WDATA
+670 WDETA
-675 QFIEEL
+675 DMVIDM
-681 VERRFGLTEE
+681 VERKFEQE
-691 TLKKEA
+691 DAVQLKKEA
-697 WRANERIYD
+697 
-706 QNRNRRI
+706 

>member
-49 MLIGGLMVFFVG
+49 MLIGGVMVFFVG

-116 TYLFPDFNQ
+116 TYLFPEFNQ

-134 DIYLTTIVL
+134 DIYLTTILL
-143 GVGVAILITVIN
+143 GVVVAVLITFIN
-155 IKGAKTA
+155 IRGAKTA

-173 AIAGILLVVGSAING
+173 AIAGILLVVGSAVNG
-188 DMGNITGQMWESGA
+188 DGANITGQMWESGS

-247 IFLAVAWYLMIIFAV
+247 IFLAVAWYLLIIFAV

-267 QSEIAKEMMSQN
+267 QSAIAQEMSSQN

-332 PKMFGKLGKNKT
+332 PKMFGKLGKHKT

-387 SFCILRKKRPEMERP
+387 SFCILRKKKPEMARP
-402 YKVKAGKFVGVMAVL
+402 YKVKAGRFVGVMAVL
-417 MAGFMTLLYIIPA
+417 MAGFMTLLYIVPA

-437 WQEWVVVGIWLA
+437 WQEWIVVGIWLA
-449 LGVFFYFYSKRKYGA
+449 LGAFFYFYSKKKYGA
-464 EFGRDIFIVDESK
+464 EFGRDIFIVEDGGK
-477 TVEEEPALLPNAK
+477 AEEQEEAVLPNAK

-498 TMGCEYG
+498 TVGCEYG
-505 SGGPEI
+505 SGGPQI
-511 ARMVADYFGIEYYDR
+511 AKMIADRLGIEYYNR

-533 QEIGVDKGLVEEA
+533 AQIGVDKGLVEEA

-579 HDFAKHSCVIVGRS
+579 NDFANRSSCVIVGRS
-593 SDYILRDTEDVM
+593 SDYILRNRDDVL
-605 NVFIYAPQKDEIAAV
+605 NVFIYAPQEDEIAAV
-620 MKKKG
+620 MKEKG
-625 LNERK
+625 IKNMRK
-630 AEEEWENVEKSQH
+630 AKEEWESGDKAQH

-660 DILLNSSLLG
+660 DMLINSSILG
-670 WDATA
+670 WDETA
-675 QFIEEL
+675 DMIIDMIDRKFEQDDAKQ
-681 VERRFGLTEE
+681 
-691 TLKKEA
+691 LKKEA
-697 WRANERIYD
+697 
-706 QNRNRRI
+706 

>member
-34 GDWITTAGFAGSIIA
+34 GDWITTAGFMGSMIA

-66 LTSAMPQ
+66 LTAAMPQ

-134 DIYLTTIVL
+134 DIYLTTILL
-143 GVGVAILITVIN
+143 GVGFAVLITYIN
-155 IKGAKTA
+155 LKGAKTA
-162 AILQTVLTAII
+162 AMLQTILTAII
-173 AIAGILLVVGSAING
+173 AIAGILLVVGSTING
-188 DMGNITGQMWESGA
+188 DISNITGQMWEAST

-225 IPQAAEEINV
+225 IPQAAEEISV

-247 IFLAVAWYLMIIFAV
+247 IFLAVAWYLLIVYAV

-267 QSEIAKEMMSQN
+267 QNAIMEEMSSQN

-289 AFRSPLM
+289 AFHSPMM

-332 PKMFGKLGKNKT
+332 PEFFGKLGKNKT

-354 ACVAAPFFGRGV
+354 ACCIAPFFGRGV

-387 SFCILRKKRPEMERP
+387 SFCILRKKRPDMERP
-402 YKVKAGKFVGVMAVL
+402 YKVKAGKFVGVMAVV

-437 WQEWVVVGIWLA
+437 WQEWIVVGIWLA
-449 LGVFFYFYSKRKYGA
+449 LGVIFYVYSKKKYGT
-464 EFGRDIFIVDESK
+464 EFGRDIFIVTDENEK
-477 TVEEEPALLPNAK
+477 EEEDPRFTAINKK
-490 YPDRHFVI
+490 YEGKHFVV
-498 TMGCEYG
+498 TVGCEYG

-511 ARMVADYFGIEYYDR
+511 AKMVADYFGVEYYNR

-533 QEIGVDKGLVEEA
+533 DQIGVDKGLVEEA

-554 AFDTSYGVRYANLSN
+554 GFDTSYGVRYANLSN

-579 HDFAKHSCVIVGRS
+579 HDFAEKSSCVIVGRS
-593 SDYILRDTEDVM
+593 SDYILKDRDDVL
-605 NVFIYAPQKDEIAAV
+605 NVFIYAPEADEIAAV

-625 LNERK
+625 MNEHK
-630 AEEEWENVEKSQH
+630 AREEWESVEKAQH

-660 DILLNSSLLG
+660 DVLLNSSLLG
-670 WDATA
+670 WKQTA
-675 QFIEEL
+675 DLIIEL
-681 VERRFGLTEE
+681 VERKYEIQDE
-691 TLKKEA
+691 DVKKEA
-697 WRANERIYD
+697 
-706 QNRNRRI
+706 

>member
-49 MLIGGLMVFFVG
+49 MLIGGVMVFFVG

-116 TYLFPDFNQ
+116 TYLFPKFNQ

-134 DIYLTTIVL
+134 DIYLTTILL
-143 GVGVAILITVIN
+143 GVGVAVLITFIN
-155 IKGAKTA
+155 IRGAKTA

-173 AIAGILLVVGSAING
+173 AIAGILLVVGSAVNG
-188 DMGNITGQMWESGA
+188 DGANITGQMWESGT
-202 GNTLGSVFKVACM
+202 GTTLGSVFKVACM

-247 IFLAVAWYLMIIFAV
+247 IFLAVAWYLLIIFAV

-267 QSEIAKEMMSQN
+267 QSAIAQEMSSQN

-332 PKMFGKLGKNKT
+332 PKMFGKLGKHKT

-354 ACVAAPFFGRGV
+354 ACVVAPFFGRGV

-387 SFCILRKKRPEMERP
+387 SFCILRKKKPEMARP
-402 YKVKAGKFVGVMAVL
+402 YKVKAGRFVGVMAVL
-417 MAGFMTLLYIIPA
+417 MAGFMTLLYIVPA

-437 WQEWVVVGIWLA
+437 WQEWIVVGIWLA
-449 LGVFFYFYSKRKYGA
+449 LGAFFYFYSKKKYGA
-464 EFGRDIFIVDESK
+464 EFGRDIFIVEDGGK
-477 TVEEEPALLPNAK
+477 AEEQEEAVLPNAK

-498 TMGCEYG
+498 TVGCEYG
-505 SGGPEI
+505 SGGPQI
-511 ARMVADYFGIEYYDR
+511 AKMIADRLGIEYYNR

-533 QEIGVDKGLVEEA
+533 AQIGVDKGLVEEA

-579 HDFAKHSCVIVGRS
+579 NDFANRSSCVIVGRS
-593 SDYILRDTEDVM
+593 SDYILRNRDDVL
-605 NVFIYAPQKDEIAAV
+605 NVFIYAPQEDEIAAV
-620 MKKKG
+620 MKEKG
-625 LNERK
+625 IKNMRK
-630 AEEEWENVEKSQH
+630 AKEEWESVDKAQH

-660 DILLNSSLLG
+660 DMLINSSILG
-670 WDATA
+670 WDETA
-675 QFIEEL
+675 DMIIDMIDRKFEQDDAKQ
-681 VERRFGLTEE
+681 
-691 TLKKEA
+691 LKKEA
-697 WRANERIYD
+697 
-706 QNRNRRI
+706 

>member
-49 MLIGGLMVFFVG
+49 MLIGGVMVFFVG

-116 TYLFPDFNQ
+116 TYLFPEFNQ

-134 DIYLTTIVL
+134 DIYLTTILL
-143 GVGVAILITVIN
+143 GVGVAVLITFIN
-155 IKGAKTA
+155 IRGAKTA

-173 AIAGILLVVGSAING
+173 AIAGILLVVGSAVNG
-188 DMGNITGQMWESGA
+188 DGANITGQMWESGS

-247 IFLAVAWYLMIIFAV
+247 IFLAVAWYLLIIFAV

-267 QSEIAKEMMSQN
+267 QSAIAQEMSSQN

-332 PKMFGKLGKNKT
+332 PKMFGKLGKHKT

-354 ACVAAPFFGRGV
+354 ACVVAPFFGRGV

-387 SFCILRKKRPEMERP
+387 SFCILRKKKPEMARP
-402 YKVKAGKFVGVMAVL
+402 YKVKAGRFVGVMAVL
-417 MAGFMTLLYIIPA
+417 MAGFMTLLYIVPA

-437 WQEWVVVGIWLA
+437 WQEWIVVGIWLA
-449 LGVFFYFYSKRKYGA
+449 LGVFFYFYSKKKYGA
-464 EFGRDIFIVDESK
+464 EFGRDIFIVEDGGK
-477 TVEEEPALLPNAK
+477 AEEQEEAVLPNAK

-498 TMGCEYG
+498 TVGCEYG
-505 SGGPEI
+505 SGGPQI
-511 ARMVADYFGIEYYDR
+511 AKMIADRLGIEYYNR

-533 QEIGVDKGLVEEA
+533 AQIGVDKGLVEEA

-579 HDFAKHSCVIVGRS
+579 NDFANRSSCVIVGRS
-593 SDYILRDTEDVM
+593 RDYILRNRDDVL
-605 NVFIYAPQKDEIAAV
+605 NVFIYAPQEDEIAAV
-620 MKKKG
+620 MKEKG
-625 LNERK
+625 IKNMRK
-630 AEEEWENVEKSQH
+630 AKEEWESVDKAQH

-660 DILLNSSLLG
+660 DMLINSSILG
-670 WDATA
+670 WDETA
-675 QFIEEL
+675 DMIIDMIDRKFEQDDAKQ
-681 VERRFGLTEE
+681 
-691 TLKKEA
+691 LKKEA
-697 WRANERIYD
+697 
-706 QNRNRRI
+706 

>member
-49 MLIGGLMVFFVG
+49 MLIGGVMVFFVG

-116 TYLFPDFNQ
+116 TYLFPEFNQ

-134 DIYLTTIVL
+134 DIYLTTILL
-143 GVGVAILITVIN
+143 GVGVAVLITFIN
-155 IKGAKTA
+155 IRGAKTA

-173 AIAGILLVVGSAING
+173 AIAGILLVVGSAVNG
-188 DMGNITGQMWESGA
+188 DGANITGQMWESGT
-202 GNTLGSVFKVACM
+202 GTTLGSVFKVACM

-247 IFLAVAWYLMIIFAV
+247 IFLAVAWYLLIIFAV

-267 QSEIAKEMMSQN
+267 QSAIAQEMSSQN

-308 ITSWNSFLMG
+308 ITSWNSFLMD

-332 PKMFGKLGKNKT
+332 PKMFGKLGKHKT

-354 ACVAAPFFGRGV
+354 ACVVAPFFGRGV

-387 SFCILRKKRPEMERP
+387 SFCILRKKKPEMARP
-402 YKVKAGKFVGVMAVL
+402 YKVKAGRFVGVMAVL
-417 MAGFMTLLYIIPA
+417 MAGFMTLLYIVPA

-437 WQEWVVVGIWLA
+437 WQEWIVVGIWLA
-449 LGVFFYFYSKRKYGA
+449 LGAFFYFYSKKKYGA
-464 EFGRDIFIVDESK
+464 EFGRDIFIVEDGGK
-477 TVEEEPALLPNAK
+477 TEEQEETVLPNAK

-498 TMGCEYG
+498 TVGCEYG
-505 SGGPEI
+505 SGGPQI
-511 ARMVADYFGIEYYDR
+511 AKMIADRLGIEYYNR

-533 QEIGVDKGLVEEA
+533 AQIGVDKGLVEEA

-579 HDFAKHSCVIVGRS
+579 NDFANRSSCVIVGRS
-593 SDYILRDTEDVM
+593 SDYILRNRDDVL
-605 NVFIYAPQKDEIAAV
+605 NVFIYAPQEDEIAAV
-620 MKKKG
+620 MKEKG
-625 LNERK
+625 IKNMRK
-630 AEEEWENVEKSQH
+630 AKEEWESVDKAQH

-660 DILLNSSLLG
+660 DMLINSSILG
-670 WDATA
+670 WDETA
-675 QFIEEL
+675 DMIIDMIDRKFEQDDAKQ
-681 VERRFGLTEE
+681 
-691 TLKKEA
+691 LKKEA
-697 WRANERIYD
+697 
-706 QNRNRRI
+706 

>member
-34 GDWITTAGFAGSIIA
+34 GDWITTAGFMGSIIA
-49 MLIGGLMVFFVG
+49 MLIGGVMVFFVG

-116 TYLFPDFNQ
+116 TYLFPKFNQ

-134 DIYLTTIVL
+134 DIYLTTILL
-143 GVGVAILITVIN
+143 GVGVAVLITFIN
-155 IKGAKTA
+155 IIGAKTA

-188 DMGNITGQMWESGA
+188 DGANITGQMWESGT
-202 GNTLGSVFKVACM
+202 GTTLGSVFKVACM

-247 IFLAVAWYLMIIFAV
+247 IFLAVAWYLLIIFAV

-267 QSEIAKEMMSQN
+267 QSAIAQEMSSQN

-296 GKVLIIGGLCGI
+296 GKVLIIGGICGI

-332 PKMFGKLGKNKT
+332 PKMFGKLGKHKT

-387 SFCILRKKRPEMERP
+387 SFCILRKKKPEMARP
-402 YKVKAGKFVGVMAVL
+402 YKVKAGRFVGVMAVL
-417 MAGFMTLLYIIPA
+417 MAGFMTLLYTVPA

-437 WQEWVVVGIWLA
+437 WQEWIVVGIWLA
-449 LGVFFYFYSKRKYGA
+449 LGVFFYFYSKKKYGA
-464 EFGRDIFIVDESK
+464 EFGRDIFIVEDGGK
-477 TVEEEPALLPNAK
+477 AEEQEEAVLPNAK

-498 TMGCEYG
+498 TVGCEYG
-505 SGGPEI
+505 SGGPQI
-511 ARMVADYFGIEYYDR
+511 AKMIADRLGIEYYNR

-533 QEIGVDKGLVEEA
+533 AQIGVDKGLVEEA

-579 HDFAKHSCVIVGRS
+579 NNFANRSSCVIVGRS
-593 SDYILRDTEDVM
+593 SDYILRNRDDVL
-605 NVFIYAPQKDEIAAV
+605 NVFIYAPQEDEIAAV
-620 MKKKG
+620 MKEKG
-625 LNERK
+625 IKNMRK
-630 AEEEWENVEKSQH
+630 AKEEWESVDKAQH

-660 DILLNSSLLG
+660 DMLINSSILG
-670 WDATA
+670 WDETA
-675 QFIEEL
+675 DMIIDMIDRKFEQDDAKQ
-681 VERRFGLTEE
+681 
-691 TLKKEA
+691 LKKVA
-697 WRANERIYD
+697 
-706 QNRNRRI
+706 

>member
-49 MLIGGLMVFFVG
+49 MLIGGVMVFFVG

-116 TYLFPDFNQ
+116 TYLFPEFNQ

-134 DIYLTTIVL
+134 DIYLTTILL
-143 GVGVAILITVIN
+143 GVGVAVLITFIN
-155 IKGAKTA
+155 IRGAKTA

-173 AIAGILLVVGSAING
+173 AIAGILLVVGSAVNG
-188 DMGNITGQMWESGA
+188 DGANITGQMWESGT
-202 GNTLGSVFKVACM
+202 GTTLGSVFKVACM

-247 IFLAVAWYLMIIFAV
+247 IFLAVAWYLLIIFAV

-267 QSEIAKEMMSQN
+267 QSAIAQEMSSQN

-332 PKMFGKLGKNKT
+332 PKMFGKLGKHKT

-354 ACVAAPFFGRGV
+354 ACVVAPFFGRGV

-387 SFCILRKKRPEMERP
+387 SFCILRKKKPEMARP
-402 YKVKAGKFVGVMAVL
+402 YKVKAGRFVGVMAVL
-417 MAGFMTLLYIIPA
+417 MAGFMTLLYIVPA

-437 WQEWVVVGIWLA
+437 WQEWIVVGIWLA
-449 LGVFFYFYSKRKYGA
+449 LGAFFYFYSKKKYGA
-464 EFGRDIFIVDESK
+464 EFGRDIFIVEDGGK
-477 TVEEEPALLPNAK
+477 TEEQEETVLPNAK

-498 TMGCEYG
+498 TVGCEYG
-505 SGGPEI
+505 SGGPQI
-511 ARMVADYFGIEYYDR
+511 AKMIADRLGIEYYNR

-533 QEIGVDKGLVEEA
+533 AQIGVDKGLVEEA

-569 RVIDAQFQAI
+569 RVIDAQFQVI
-579 HDFAKHSCVIVGRS
+579 NDFANRSSCVIVGRS
-593 SDYILRDTEDVM
+593 SDYILRNRDDVL
-605 NVFIYAPQKDEIAAV
+605 NVFIYAPQEDEIAAV
-620 MKKKG
+620 MKEKG
-625 LNERK
+625 IKNMRK
-630 AEEEWENVEKSQH
+630 AKEEWESVDKAQH

-660 DILLNSSLLG
+660 DMLINSSILG
-670 WDATA
+670 WDETA
-675 QFIEEL
+675 DMIIDMIDRKFEQDDAKQ
-681 VERRFGLTEE
+681 
-691 TLKKEA
+691 LKKEA
-697 WRANERIYD
+697 
-706 QNRNRRI
+706 

>member
-1 MEQKS
+1 MCS
-6 KFDKVMGAWD
+6 
-16 ILVIAFGAMIGWG
+16 
-29 WVINS
+29 
-34 GDWITTAGFAGSIIA
+34 
-49 MLIGGLMVFFVG
+49 
-61 LTYAE
+61 
-66 LTSAMPQ
+66 
-73 CGGEHVFSY
+73 
-82 RAMGPTGSFV
+82 
-92 CTWMI
+92 
-97 ILGYVATS
+97 
-105 AFEATALPTVI
+105 ATALPTVI

-134 DIYLTTIVL
+134 DIYLTTIIL
-143 GVGVAILITVIN
+143 GVGVAILITIIN

-162 AILQTVLTAII
+162 VMLQTVLTAII

-188 DMGNITGQMWESGA
+188 DGANITGQMWESSTGS
-202 GNTLGSVFKVACM
+202 TLGSVFKVACM

-247 IFLAVAWYLMIIFAV
+247 IFLAVAWYLLIIFAV

-267 QSEIAKEMMSQN
+267 QSAIAQEMSSQN

-289 AFRSPLM
+289 AFHSPLM

-332 PKMFGKLGKNKT
+332 PKVFGKLGKNKT

-354 ACVAAPFFGRGV
+354 ACCIAPFFGRGV

-387 SFCILRKKRPEMERP
+387 SFCILRKKKPEMERP
-402 YKVKAGKFVGVMAVL
+402 YKVKAGKFVGIMAVA

-430 SFSAALV
+430 SFSAALI
-437 WQEWVVVGIWLA
+437 WQEWVVVGTWLA
-449 LGVFFYFYSKRKYGA
+449 LGVFFYFYSKRKYGV
-464 EFGRDIFIVDESK
+464 EFGRDIFIVDENKSVMTENEDSHIAAINK
-477 TVEEEPALLPNAK
+477 K
-490 YPDRHFVI
+490 YEGKHFVV
-498 TMGCEYG
+498 TVGCEYG

-511 ARMVADYFGIEYYDR
+511 AKMVADYFGIEYYNR

-533 QEIGVDKGLVEEA
+533 EQIGVDKGLVEEA

-554 AFDTSYGVRYANLSN
+554 GFDTSYGVRYANLSN

-579 HDFAKHSCVIVGRS
+579 HDFAKKSSCVIVGRS
-593 SDYILRDTEDVM
+593 SDYILRDRNDVL
-605 NVFIYAPQKDEIAAV
+605 NVFIYAPEEDEIAAV
-620 MKKKG
+620 MKEKG
-625 LNERK
+625 INERK
-630 AEEEWENVEKSQH
+630 AREEWESVEKAQH

-670 WDATA
+670 WRQTA
-675 QFIEEL
+675 DFIIDL
-681 VERRFGLTEE
+681 VERKYSISEE
-691 TLKKEA
+691 EVRKEA
-697 WRANERIYD
+697 
-706 QNRNRRI
+706 

>member
-34 GDWITTAGFAGSIIA
+34 GDWIMTAGFMGSIIA
-49 MLIGGLMVFFVG
+49 MLIGGVMVFFVG

-82 RAMGPTGSFV
+82 RAMGSTGSFV

-116 TYLFPDFNQ
+116 TYLFPQFNQ

-134 DIYLTTIVL
+134 DIYLTTILL
-143 GVGVAILITVIN
+143 GVGVAVLITFIN

-173 AIAGILLVVGSAING
+173 AVAGILLVVGSAING
-188 DMGNITGQMWESGA
+188 EASNITGQMWESGA
-202 GNTLGSVFKVACM
+202 GNTFGSVFKVACM

-247 IFLAVAWYLMIIFAV
+247 IFLAVAWYLLIIFAV

-267 QSEIAKEMMSQN
+267 QSAIAAEMSSQN

-354 ACVAAPFFGRGV
+354 ACVVAPFFGRGV

-387 SFCILRKKRPEMERP
+387 SFCILRKKKPEMERP
-402 YKVKAGKFVGVMAVL
+402 YKVKAGKFVGFMAVL
-417 MAGFMTLLYIIPA
+417 MAGFMTLLYIVPA

-437 WQEWVVVGIWLA
+437 WQEWIVVGIWLA
-449 LGVFFYFYSKRKYGA
+449 LGVFFYFYSKKKYGA
-464 EFGRDIFIVDESK
+464 EFGRDIFIVEDDGKTESQE
-477 TVEEEPALLPNAK
+477 TATLPNAK
-490 YPDRHFVI
+490 YPGKHFVI
-498 TMGCEYG
+498 TVGCEYG

-511 ARMVADYFGIEYYDR
+511 AKMIADRLGIEYYNR
-526 DLVDKVV
+526 DIVDKVV
-533 QEIGVDKGLVEEA
+533 AQIGVDKGLVEEA

-579 HDFAKHSCVIVGRS
+579 NDFANKSSCVIVGRS
-593 SDYILRDTEDVM
+593 SDYILRNRKDVI
-605 NVFIYAPQKDEIAAV
+605 NVFIYAPQEDEIAAV
-620 MKKKG
+620 MKEKG
-625 LNERK
+625 IKNERK
-630 AEEEWENVEKSQH
+630 AKEEWESVEKAQH
-643 ARHEYITGKK
+643 ARHEYITGRK
-653 RGDRHTR
+653 RGDRHSR
-660 DILLNSSLLG
+660 DILINSSLLG
-670 WDATA
+670 WDETA
-675 QFIEEL
+675 DMVIDM
-681 VERRFGLTEE
+681 VERKFEQE
-691 TLKKEA
+691 DAVQLKKEA
-697 WRANERIYD
+697 
-706 QNRNRRI
+706 

>member
-34 GDWITTAGFAGSIIA
+34 GDWITTAGFMGSIIA
-49 MLIGGLMVFFVG
+49 MLIGGVMVFFVG

-116 TYLFPDFNQ
+116 TYLFPKFNQ

-134 DIYLTTIVL
+134 DIYLTTILL
-143 GVGVAILITVIN
+143 GVGVAVLITFIN
-155 IKGAKTA
+155 IRGAKTA

-188 DMGNITGQMWESGA
+188 DGANITGQMWESGT
-202 GNTLGSVFKVACM
+202 GTTLGSVFKVACM

-247 IFLAVAWYLMIIFAV
+247 IFLAVAWYLLIIFAV

-267 QSEIAKEMMSQN
+267 QSAIAQEMSSQN

-332 PKMFGKLGKNKT
+332 PKMFGKLGKHKT

-387 SFCILRKKRPEMERP
+387 SFCILRKKKPEMARP
-402 YKVKAGKFVGVMAVL
+402 YKVKAGRFVGVMAVL
-417 MAGFMTLLYIIPA
+417 MAGFMTLLYIVPA

-437 WQEWVVVGIWLA
+437 WQEWIVVGIWLA
-449 LGVFFYFYSKRKYGA
+449 LGVFFYFYSKKKYGA
-464 EFGRDIFIVDESK
+464 EFGRDIFIVEDGGK
-477 TVEEEPALLPNAK
+477 AEEQEEAVLPNAK

-498 TMGCEYG
+498 TVGCEYG
-505 SGGPEI
+505 SGGPQI
-511 ARMVADYFGIEYYDR
+511 AKMIADRLGIEYYNR

-533 QEIGVDKGLVEEA
+533 AQIGVDKGLVEEA

-579 HDFAKHSCVIVGRS
+579 NDFANRSSCVIVGRS
-593 SDYILRDTEDVM
+593 SDYILRNRDDVL
-605 NVFIYAPQKDEIAAV
+605 NVFIYAPQEDEIAAV
-620 MKKKG
+620 MKEKG
-625 LNERK
+625 IKNMRK
-630 AEEEWENVEKSQH
+630 AKEEWESVDKAQH

-660 DILLNSSLLG
+660 DMLINSSILG
-670 WDATA
+670 WDETA
-675 QFIEEL
+675 DMIIDMIDRKFEHDDAKQ
-681 VERRFGLTEE
+681 
-691 TLKKEA
+691 LKKEA
-697 WRANERIYD
+697 
-706 QNRNRRI
+706 

>member
-49 MLIGGLMVFFVG
+49 MLIGGVMVFFVG

-116 TYLFPDFNQ
+116 TYLFPEFNQ

-134 DIYLTTIVL
+134 DIYLTTILL
-143 GVGVAILITVIN
+143 GVGVAVLITFIN
-155 IKGAKTA
+155 IRGAKTA

-173 AIAGILLVVGSAING
+173 AIAGILLVVGSAVNG
-188 DMGNITGQMWESGA
+188 DGANITGQMWESGT
-202 GNTLGSVFKVACM
+202 GTTLGSVFKVACM

-247 IFLAVAWYLMIIFAV
+247 IFLAVAWYLLIIFAV

-267 QSEIAKEMMSQN
+267 QSAIAQEMSSQN

-332 PKMFGKLGKNKT
+332 PKMFGKLGKHKT

-354 ACVAAPFFGRGV
+354 ACVVAPFFGRGV

-387 SFCILRKKRPEMERP
+387 SFCILRKKKPEMARP
-402 YKVKAGKFVGVMAVL
+402 YKVKAGRFVGVMAVL
-417 MAGFMTLLYIIPA
+417 MAGFMTLLYIVPA

-437 WQEWVVVGIWLA
+437 WQEWIVVGIWLA
-449 LGVFFYFYSKRKYGA
+449 LGAFFYFYSKKKYGA
-464 EFGRDIFIVDESK
+464 EFGRDIFIVEDGGK
-477 TVEEEPALLPNAK
+477 AEEQEEAVPPNAK

-498 TMGCEYG
+498 TVGCEYG
-505 SGGPEI
+505 SGGPQI
-511 ARMVADYFGIEYYDR
+511 AKMIADRLGIEYYNR

-533 QEIGVDKGLVEEA
+533 AQIGVDKGLVEEA

-579 HDFAKHSCVIVGRS
+579 NDFANRSSCVIVGRS
-593 SDYILRDTEDVM
+593 SDYILRNRDDVL
-605 NVFIYAPQKDEIAAV
+605 NVFIYAPQEDEIAAV
-620 MKKKG
+620 MKEKG
-625 LNERK
+625 IKNMRK
-630 AEEEWENVEKSQH
+630 AKEEWESVDKAQH

-660 DILLNSSLLG
+660 DMLINSSILG
-670 WDATA
+670 WDETA
-675 QFIEEL
+675 DMIIDMIDRKFEQDD
-681 VERRFGLTEE
+681 VKQ
-691 TLKKEA
+691 LKKEA
-697 WRANERIYD
+697 
-706 QNRNRRI
+706 

>member
-49 MLIGGLMVFFVG
+49 MLIGGVMVFFVG

-116 TYLFPDFNQ
+116 TYLFPEFNQ

-134 DIYLTTIVL
+134 DIYLTTILL
-143 GVGVAILITVIN
+143 GVGVAVLITFIN
-155 IKGAKTA
+155 IRGAKTA

-173 AIAGILLVVGSAING
+173 AIAGILLVVGSAVNG
-188 DMGNITGQMWESGA
+188 DGANITGQMWESGT
-202 GNTLGSVFKVACM
+202 GTTLGSVFKVACM

-247 IFLAVAWYLMIIFAV
+247 IFLAVAWYLLIIFAV

-267 QSEIAKEMMSQN
+267 QSAIAQEMSSQN

-332 PKMFGKLGKNKT
+332 PKMFGKLGKHKT

-354 ACVAAPFFGRGV
+354 ACVVAPFFGRGV

-387 SFCILRKKRPEMERP
+387 SFCILRKKKPEMARP
-402 YKVKAGKFVGVMAVL
+402 YKVKAGRFVGVMAVL
-417 MAGFMTLLYIIPA
+417 MAGFMTLLYIVPA

-437 WQEWVVVGIWLA
+437 WQEWIVVGIWLA
-449 LGVFFYFYSKRKYGA
+449 LGAFFYFYSKKKYGA
-464 EFGRDIFIVDESK
+464 EFGRDIFIAEDGGK
-477 TVEEEPALLPNAK
+477 TEEQEETVLPNAK

-498 TMGCEYG
+498 TVGCEYG
-505 SGGPEI
+505 SGGPQI
-511 ARMVADYFGIEYYDR
+511 AKMIADRLGIEYYNR

-533 QEIGVDKGLVEEA
+533 AQIGVDKGLVEEA

-554 AFDTSYGVRYANLSN
+554 AFDTAYGVRYANLSN

-579 HDFAKHSCVIVGRS
+579 NDFANRSSCVIVGRS
-593 SDYILRDTEDVM
+593 SDYILRNRDDVL
-605 NVFIYAPQKDEIAAV
+605 NVFIYAPQEDEIAAV
-620 MKKKG
+620 MKEKG
-625 LNERK
+625 IKNMRK
-630 AEEEWENVEKSQH
+630 AKEEWESVDKAQH

-660 DILLNSSLLG
+660 DMLINSSILG
-670 WDATA
+670 WDETA
-675 QFIEEL
+675 DMIIDMIDRKFEQDDAKQ
-681 VERRFGLTEE
+681 
-691 TLKKEA
+691 LKKEA
-697 WRANERIYD
+697 
-706 QNRNRRI
+706 

>member
-49 MLIGGLMVFFVG
+49 MLIGGVMVFFVG

-116 TYLFPDFNQ
+116 TYLFPEFNQ

-134 DIYLTTIVL
+134 DIYLTTILL
-143 GVGVAILITVIN
+143 GVGVAVLITFIN
-155 IKGAKTA
+155 IRGAKTA

-173 AIAGILLVVGSAING
+173 AIAGILLVVGSAVNG
-188 DMGNITGQMWESGA
+188 DGANITGQMWESGT
-202 GNTLGSVFKVACM
+202 GTTLGSVFKVACM

-247 IFLAVAWYLMIIFAV
+247 IFLAVAWYLLIIFAV

-267 QSEIAKEMMSQN
+267 QSAIAQEMSSQN

-332 PKMFGKLGKNKT
+332 PKMFGKLGKHKT

-387 SFCILRKKRPEMERP
+387 SFCILRKKKPEMARP
-402 YKVKAGKFVGVMAVL
+402 YKVKAGRFVGVMAVL
-417 MAGFMTLLYIIPA
+417 MAGFMTLLYIVPA

-437 WQEWVVVGIWLA
+437 WQEWIVVGIWLA
-449 LGVFFYFYSKRKYGA
+449 LGAFFYFYSKKKYGA
-464 EFGRDIFIVDESK
+464 EFGRDIFIVEDGGK
-477 TVEEEPALLPNAK
+477 AEEQEEAVLSNAK

-498 TMGCEYG
+498 TVGCEYG
-505 SGGPEI
+505 SGGPQI
-511 ARMVADYFGIEYYDR
+511 AKMIADRLGIEYYNR

-533 QEIGVDKGLVEEA
+533 AQIGVDKGLVEEA

-579 HDFAKHSCVIVGRS
+579 NDFANRSSCVIVGRS
-593 SDYILRDTEDVM
+593 SDYILRNRDDVL
-605 NVFIYAPQKDEIAAV
+605 NVFIYAPQEDEIAAV
-620 MKKKG
+620 MKEKG
-625 LNERK
+625 IKNMRK
-630 AEEEWENVEKSQH
+630 AKEEWESVDKAQH
-643 ARHEYITGKK
+643 AGHEYITGKK

-660 DILLNSSLLG
+660 DMLINSSILG
-670 WDATA
+670 WDETA
-675 QFIEEL
+675 DMIIDMIDRKFEQDDAKQ
-681 VERRFGLTEE
+681 
-691 TLKKEA
+691 LKKEA
-697 WRANERIYD
+697 
-706 QNRNRRI
+706 

>member
-49 MLIGGLMVFFVG
+49 MLIGGVMVFFVG

-116 TYLFPDFNQ
+116 TYLFPEFNQ

-134 DIYLTTIVL
+134 DIYLTTILL
-143 GVGVAILITVIN
+143 GVGVAVLITFIN
-155 IKGAKTA
+155 IRGAKTA

-173 AIAGILLVVGSAING
+173 AIAGILLVVGSAVNG
-188 DMGNITGQMWESGA
+188 DGANITGQMWESGT
-202 GNTLGSVFKVACM
+202 GTTLGSVFKVACM

-247 IFLAVAWYLMIIFAV
+247 IFLAVAWYLLIIFAV

-267 QSEIAKEMMSQN
+267 QSAIAQEMSSQN

-332 PKMFGKLGKNKT
+332 PKMFGKLGKHKT

-354 ACVAAPFFGRGV
+354 ACVVAPFFGRGV

-387 SFCILRKKRPEMERP
+387 SFCILRKKKPEMARP
-402 YKVKAGKFVGVMAVL
+402 YKVKAGRFVGVMAVL
-417 MAGFMTLLYIIPA
+417 MAGFMTLLYIVPA

-437 WQEWVVVGIWLA
+437 WQEWIVVGIWLA
-449 LGVFFYFYSKRKYGA
+449 LGVFFYFYSKKKYGA
-464 EFGRDIFIVDESK
+464 EFGRDIFIVEDGGK
-477 TVEEEPALLPNAK
+477 AEEQEEAVLPNAK

-498 TMGCEYG
+498 TVGCEYG
-505 SGGPEI
+505 SGGPQI
-511 ARMVADYFGIEYYDR
+511 AKMIADRLGIEYYNR

-533 QEIGVDKGLVEEA
+533 AQIGVDKGLVEEA

-579 HDFAKHSCVIVGRS
+579 NDFANKSSCVIVGRS
-593 SDYILRDTEDVM
+593 SDYILRNRDDVL
-605 NVFIYAPQKDEIAAV
+605 NVFIYAPQEDEIAEV
-620 MKKKG
+620 MKEKG
-625 LNERK
+625 IKNMRK
-630 AEEEWENVEKSQH
+630 AKEEWESVDKAQH

-660 DILLNSSLLG
+660 DMLINSSILG
-670 WDATA
+670 WDETA
-675 QFIEEL
+675 DMIIDMIDRKFEHDDAKQ
-681 VERRFGLTEE
+681 
-691 TLKKEA
+691 LKKEA
-697 WRANERIYD
+697 
-706 QNRNRRI
+706 

>member
-34 GDWITTAGFAGSIIA
+34 GDWITTAGFMGSIIA
-49 MLIGGLMVFFVG
+49 MLIGGVMVFFVG

-116 TYLFPDFNQ
+116 TYLFPKFNQ

-134 DIYLTTIVL
+134 DIYLTTILL
-143 GVGVAILITVIN
+143 GVGVAVLITFIN
-155 IKGAKTA
+155 IIGAKTA

-188 DMGNITGQMWESGA
+188 DGANITGQMWESGT
-202 GNTLGSVFKVACM
+202 GTTLGSVFKVACM

-247 IFLAVAWYLMIIFAV
+247 IFLAVAWYLLIIFAV

-267 QSEIAKEMMSQN
+267 QSAIAQEMSSQN

-332 PKMFGKLGKNKT
+332 PKMFGKLGKHKT

-387 SFCILRKKRPEMERP
+387 SFCILRKKKPEMARP
-402 YKVKAGKFVGVMAVL
+402 YKVKAGRFVGVMAVL
-417 MAGFMTLLYIIPA
+417 MAGFMTLLYIVPA

-437 WQEWVVVGIWLA
+437 WQEWIVVGIWLA
-449 LGVFFYFYSKRKYGA
+449 LGAFFYFYSKKKYGA
-464 EFGRDIFIVDESK
+464 EFGRDIFIVEDGGK
-477 TVEEEPALLPNAK
+477 AEEQEEAVLPNAK

-498 TMGCEYG
+498 TVGCEYG
-505 SGGPEI
+505 SGGPQI
-511 ARMVADYFGIEYYDR
+511 AKMIADRLGIEYYNR

-533 QEIGVDKGLVEEA
+533 AQIGVDKGLVEEA
-546 DTKIGVRY
+546 NTKIGVRY

-579 HDFAKHSCVIVGRS
+579 NDFANRSSCVIVGRS
-593 SDYILRDTEDVM
+593 SDYILRNRDDVL
-605 NVFIYAPQKDEIAAV
+605 NVFIYAPQEDEIAAV
-620 MKKKG
+620 MKEKG
-625 LNERK
+625 IKNMRK
-630 AEEEWENVEKSQH
+630 AKEEWESVDKAQH

-660 DILLNSSLLG
+660 DMLINSSILG
-670 WDATA
+670 WDETA
-675 QFIEEL
+675 DMIIDMIDRKFEQDDAKQ
-681 VERRFGLTEE
+681 
-691 TLKKEA
+691 LKKEA
-697 WRANERIYD
+697 
-706 QNRNRRI
+706 

>member
-34 GDWITTAGFAGSIIA
+34 GDWITTAGFMGSIIA
-49 MLIGGLMVFFVG
+49 MLIGGVMVFFVG

-116 TYLFPDFNQ
+116 TYLFPKFNQ

-134 DIYLTTIVL
+134 DIYLTTILL
-143 GVGVAILITVIN
+143 GVGVAVLITFIN
-155 IKGAKTA
+155 IRGAKTA

-173 AIAGILLVVGSAING
+173 AIAGILLVVGSAVNG
-188 DMGNITGQMWESGA
+188 DGANITGQMWESGT
-202 GNTLGSVFKVACM
+202 GTTLGSVFKVACM

-247 IFLAVAWYLMIIFAV
+247 IFLAVAWYLLIIFAV

-267 QSEIAKEMMSQN
+267 QSAIAQEMSSQN

-332 PKMFGKLGKNKT
+332 PKMFGKLGKHKT

-354 ACVAAPFFGRGV
+354 ACVVAPFFGRGV

-387 SFCILRKKRPEMERP
+387 SFCILRKKKPEMARP
-402 YKVKAGKFVGVMAVL
+402 YKVKAGRFVGVMAVL
-417 MAGFMTLLYIIPA
+417 MAGFMTLLYIVPA

-437 WQEWVVVGIWLA
+437 WQEWIVVGIWLA
-449 LGVFFYFYSKRKYGA
+449 LGAFFYFYSKKKYGA
-464 EFGRDIFIVDESK
+464 EFGRDIFIVEDGGK
-477 TVEEEPALLPNAK
+477 AEEQEEAVLPNAK

-498 TMGCEYG
+498 TVGCEYG
-505 SGGPEI
+505 SGGPQI
-511 ARMVADYFGIEYYDR
+511 AKMIADRLGIEYYNR

-533 QEIGVDKGLVEEA
+533 AQIGVDKGLVEEA

-579 HDFAKHSCVIVGRS
+579 NDFANRSSCVIVGRS
-593 SDYILRDTEDVM
+593 SDYILRNRDDVL
-605 NVFIYAPQKDEIAAV
+605 NVFIYAPQEDEIAAV
-620 MKKKG
+620 MKEKG
-625 LNERK
+625 IKNMRK
-630 AEEEWENVEKSQH
+630 AKEEWESVDKAQH

-660 DILLNSSLLG
+660 DMLINSSILG
-670 WDATA
+670 WDETA
-675 QFIEEL
+675 DMIIDMIDRKFEQDDAKQ
-681 VERRFGLTEE
+681 
-691 TLKKEA
+691 LKKEA
-697 WRANERIYD
+697 
-706 QNRNRRI
+706 